1 MVDSSSN
8 KPPRN
13 LRECIE
19 DLQQTYRILP
29 KVDKDGSSECPFA
42 EDIYAKK
49 QRHELEVESHL
60 DKLKREK
67 KEVIKKIRNIKN
79 ASIIIASN
87 KESIHNLSAYEKYE
101 EAEKKQQEKIKLLK
115 TEIERLQLQINDLE
129 ILLGITGQK
138 KWPKGH
144 HESGADLNNSVPP
157 TAGKTRRHTPN
168 ARTNLPGSQRGVN
181 KLFMADSN
189 RSLNTSASGKLK

>member
-1 MVDSSSN
+1 MTNSGSN

-13 LRECIE
+13 LRECID
-19 DLQQTYRILP
+19 DLQKTYRVLP
-29 KVDKDGSSECPFA
+29 EVDKDGSSECRFA

-49 QRHELEVESHL
+49 QQHELEVTCHL
-60 DKLKREK
+60 DKLKHEK
-67 KEVIKKIRNIKN
+67 KEAIKKIQKIKN
-79 ASIIIASN
+79 AFIIIGSD

-101 EAEKKQQEKIKLLK
+101 QAEAEQQKKIKLLR

-144 HESGADLNNSVPP
+144 PESGADLNNSVLP
-157 TAGKTRRHTPN
+157 TAGKTGRYAPN
-168 ARTNLPGSQRGVN
+168 TKTDLPGSQRGVN
-181 KLFMADSN
+181 NLFMADSN
-189 RSLNTSASGKLK
+189 RSLNTSASGELK

>member
-29 KVDKDGSSECPFA
+29 KIDKDGYSDCRFA

-49 QRHELEVESHL
+49 QRHELEVASHL

-79 ASIIIASN
+79 ASIIIASD

-101 EAEKKQQEKIKLLK
+101 QAEAEQQEKIKLLR

-129 ILLGITGQK
+129 ILLGVTSQK
-138 KWPKGH
+138 RWPKGH
-144 HESGADLNNSVPP
+144 PESQASLNNSVLP
-157 TAGKTRRHTPN
+157 TAGKTGRYTSN
-168 ARTNLPGSQRGVN
+168 AKTDLPGSQQGVDN
-181 KLFMADSN
+181 FFKADSDHN
-189 RSLNTSASGKLK
+189 LNASALGELK